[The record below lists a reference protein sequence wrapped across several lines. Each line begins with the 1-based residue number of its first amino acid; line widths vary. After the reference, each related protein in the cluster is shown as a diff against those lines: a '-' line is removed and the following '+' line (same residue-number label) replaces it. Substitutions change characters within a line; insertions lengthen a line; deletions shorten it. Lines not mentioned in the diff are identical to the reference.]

1 MVEVFIVNRNFGSV
15 ILNYYLLPIN
25 LNVLSLW
32 ARFFGFWLKK
42 PEWQFKVSQS
52 IYPIDGCRGFSSVER
67 QWFTT
72 VCTACWWRKGKSFFC
87 FTGRAFF
94 YFPLLEQLPS
104 TNDTFLLYY
113 GTGCLSTR
121 WRVRAHRC
129 ADHNN
134 TDCKYHSWQSDRH
147 WESKLESWGRKK
159 MSYLCVRLTSNRAG
173 HILRTW
179 RSTTSLL
186 EEITFDVCIYLF

>member
-1 MVEVFIVNRNFGSV
+1 MIHHS
-15 ILNYYLLPIN
+15 LHSLLM
-25 LNVLSLW
+25 
-32 ARFFGFWLKK
+32 K
-42 PEWQFKVSQS
+42 
-52 IYPIDGCRGFSSVER
+52 ER
-67 QWFTT
+67 Q
-72 VCTACWWRKGKSFFC
+72 VFFFY

-94 YFPLLEQLPS
+94 FPLLEQLLS
-104 TNDTFLLYY
+104 TSDTFLLYY

-159 MSYLCVRLTSNRAG
+159 MSYLYVRLTANRAG
-173 HILRTW
+173 HILRTR
-179 RSTTSLL
+179 RSTTRLFAGGDYIWCL
-186 EEITFDVCIYLF
+186 YLPFLDTWPLTLTNLPWTRHVATGDH